1 MLILYT
7 YPYTYREYKMSFSSL
22 CNIYTD
28 ILNYSEKKEGM
39 ETSDKLGSFKMAN
52 VYNWFRISE
61 IRRLMSM

>member
-1 MLILYT
+1 
-7 YPYTYREYKMSFSSL
+7 MSFFSL

-52 VYNWFRISE
+52 VYN
-61 IRRLMSM
+61 